1 MLEVAV
7 FTFRQTSIDL
17 LGSESAPVLLY
28 LKVFHTATGASV
40 IEMHSLFLASGVSL
54 REET

>member
-1 MLEVAV
+1 M

-17 LGSESAPVLLY
+17 LGSESVPVLLY
-28 LKVFHTATGASV
+28 LKVFHTFTGASV